1 MIHPNMATMLGFLTT
16 DAAVSPEMLQCAVKE
31 AADVSFNMV
40 SVDGDTS
47 TNDTLAVLASGKAG
61 NQEITE
67 KSEDYQAFSGRPG
80 ICMQGNLQL
89 LAGDGEGATK
99 LLICKVSGAKTLAD
113 AKGVAKSVICSS
125 LLKAAMFG
133 ATQLGT
139 GAVRHRLFRL

>member
-1 MIHPNMATMLGFLTT
+1 MLGFLTT

-67 KSEDYQAFSGRPG
+67 KSEDYQAFLEGWYLYAGKSPSCWPATEKERPS
-80 ICMQGNLQL
+80 C
-89 LAGDGEGATK
+89 
-99 LLICKVSGAKTLAD
+99 
-113 AKGVAKSVICSS
+113 
-125 LLKAAMFG
+125 
-133 ATQLGT
+133 
-139 GAVRHRLFRL
+139 